1 MLPTLKANIIDFI
14 IRFSCMN
21 IMTPRQIRSVLKVVE
36 VGSVN
41 RAAEVL
47 HLAPSS
53 ISAQIRELSQELG
66 VALFDQVGRRIVL
79 SRAGQ
84 ALLPGFRQFH
94 ALTQD
99 IEQQAKSINH
109 EAVGELK
116 LFAPSSMCI
125 YRLPPLIEA
134 LQKTAPR
141 LEVTL
146 THEPFD
152 YQTALHNREIDAA
165 ILVSQQ
171 ADEQWESHPLM
182 DEAVIY
188 VCRPDRYQN
197 TTLVPEQLQQQPL
210 ITTEPGCSYRL
221 VAEAHFKKQGLTL
234 KPRQS
239 FSNVEVVRR
248 CLLANMGVGLL
259 PRCVV
264 AEDLQRGTLVEQA
277 VVGVPYYFQSMLV
290 YPKGMRVLPKLEA
303 LIRVVAESR
312 C

>member
-1 MLPTLKANIIDFI
+1 
-14 IRFSCMN
+14 
-21 IMTPRQIRSVLKVVE
+21 MTPKQIRSVLKVIE

-84 ALLPGFRQFH
+84 ELLPGFRHFH

-99 IEQQAKSINH
+99 IEQQARSISH
-109 EAVGELK
+109 EMAGELK

-134 LQKTAPR
+134 LQQRAPQ

-152 YQTALHNREIDAA
+152 YQTALYNREIDAA
-165 ILVSQQ
+165 ILVSQYP
-171 ADEQWESHPLM
+171 DEQWVSHPLC
-182 DEAVIY
+182 DEEVIY
-188 VCRPDRYQN
+188 VCHHERFLPE
-197 TTLVPEQLQQQPL
+197 TLTPEQLWQQSL
-210 ITTEPGCSYRL
+210 ITTEPGCSYRM
-221 VAEAHFKKQGLTL
+221 VAEAHFKTLGLTL

-239 FSNVEVVRR
+239 FSNVEVIRR
-248 CLLANMGVGLL
+248 CLLANMGIALL

-264 AEDLQRGTLVEQA
+264 AEDLQQGRLMEQA
-277 VVGVPYYFQSMLV
+277 VQGTPYLFQSMLV
-290 YPKGMRVLPKLEA
+290 YPKGVTVLPKLAA
-303 LIRVVAESR
+303 LVEVMGAAATHPDAVQ
-312 C
+312 

>member
-1 MLPTLKANIIDFI
+1 
-14 IRFSCMN
+14 
-21 IMTPRQIRSVLKVVE
+21 MTPKQIRSVLKVVE

-84 ALLPGFRQFH
+84 GLLPDFKRFH

-99 IEQQAKSINH
+99 IEQQARSVSH

-134 LQKTAPR
+134 LQKTAPQ

-152 YQTALHNREIDAA
+152 YQAALHNREIDAA
-165 ILVSQQ
+165 ILVSQYE
-171 ADEQWESHPLM
+171 DEQWENHPLM
-182 DEAVIY
+182 DESVIY
-188 VCRPDRYQN
+188 VCHPDRHQN
-197 TTLVPEQLQQQPL
+197 KKLSLEELQREPL
-210 ITTEPGCSYRL
+210 ITTEPGCSYRV
-221 VAEAHFKKQGLTL
+221 VAEGHFKTQGLTL

-239 FSNVEVVRR
+239 FSNVEVIRR
-248 CLLANMGVGLL
+248 CLLANMGVALL

-264 AEDLQRGTLVEQA
+264 AEDLQRGDLVGQA
-277 VVGVPYYFQSMLV
+277 VEGAPYGFRSMLV
-290 YPKGMRVLPKLEA
+290 YPKGMKVLPKLGA
-303 LIRVVAESR
+303 LIE
-312 C
+312 CIYGDNKNIL

>member
-1 MLPTLKANIIDFI
+1 
-14 IRFSCMN
+14 
-21 IMTPRQIRSVLKVVE
+21 MTPRQVRSVLKVVE

-84 ALLPGFRQFH
+84 ALLPGFQSFQR
-94 ALTQD
+94 LTQD
-99 IEQQAKSINH
+99 IEQQAQSITQ
-109 EAVGELK
+109 EMAGELK

-134 LQKTAPR
+134 LQRSAPK

-171 ADEQWESHPLM
+171 PDEQWLSHPLM
-182 DEAVIY
+182 DEEVIY
-188 VCRPDRYQN
+188 VCHPDRYQD
-197 TTLVPEQLQQQPL
+197 TALTLAQLQQQSL
-210 ITTEPGCSYRL
+210 ITTEPGCSYRV
-221 VAEAHFKKQGLTL
+221 VAEQHFKTQGLSL

-239 FSNVEVVRR
+239 FSNVEVIRR

-264 AEDLQRGTLVEQA
+264 ADDLAQEALVEQA
-277 VVGVPYYFQSMLV
+277 VEGVPYYFQSMLA
-290 YPKGMRVLPKLEA
+290 YPKGVTVLPKLAA
-303 LIRVVAESR
+303 LVQVVGDFSVP